1 MKYVSIDI
9 ETTGLDSEKHQILT
23 IGAVIEDSNK
33 PLPIED
39 LPSIHI
45 AILRKEIVGIPFA
58 INMNKDIIESLVYY
72 QTARDQNEKNDL
84 VQMKGMKFCEEDD
97 VVEMLFHFLYDNGIK
112 PDWGGGNEPLDIH
125 VKVVGGNTYPILT
138 SNIPKVTFNAAGKN
152 FASFDLKFLE
162 RLPRWKQV
170 FRVRSRILDPGILFT
185 DWERDFSVPGLSECK
200 KRAGLNHIVTHDA
213 IDDARDV
220 IELLRNFYK

>member
-9 ETTGLDSEKHQILT
+9 ETTGLDPEKHQILT
-23 IGAVIEDSNK
+23 IGAVIEDSNNT
-33 PLPIED
+33 LPIED

-45 AILRKEIVGIPFA
+45 AILRKEIVGSPFA
-58 INMNKDIIESLVYY
+58 INMNRDIIESLVYY
-72 QTARDQNEKNDL
+72 QTAQDQDEKNDL
-84 VQMKGMKFCEEDD
+84 VRMKGMKFCEEDD
-97 VVEMLFHFLYDNGIK
+97 VVETLFHFLYDNGIK
-112 PDWGGGNEPLDIH
+112 PDWRGGIRPLDINI
-125 VKVVGGNTYPILT
+125 KVVGGNTYPILT

-162 RLPRWKQV
+162 RLPRWKQI

-185 DWERDFSVPGLSECK
+185 DWEGDFSVPGLSECK
-200 KRAGLNHIVTHDA
+200 KRAGLNSVVTHDA

-220 IELLRNFYK
+220 ISLLRRFYT